1 MPVENNRQTLL
12 KFPCEFPIKVMGR
25 SGINLRDLVIE
36 IVSRHAGQFSPRAIT
51 ARTSRNGNYVSVTAV
66 VPATSQRQLDDI
78 YRELSACEL
87 VLIAL

>member
-1 MPVENNRQTLL
+1 VENNRETLL

-25 SGINLRDLVIE
+25 SGINLRDRVIE
-36 IVSRHAGQFSPRAIT
+36 IVSRHAGQFSTRALTI
-51 ARTSRNGNYVSVTAV
+51 RTSRNGNYVSVTAV

-78 YRELSACEL
+78 YRELSACES

>member
-1 MPVENNRQTLL
+1 MEAERETLL

-25 SGINLRDLVIE
+25 SGINLRDRVIE
-36 IVSRHAGQFSPRAIT
+36 IVGRHAAHLSGRAVT
-51 ARTSRNGNYVSVTAV
+51 SRTSRKGNYVSVTAV

-78 YRELSACEL
+78 YRDLSACES